1 MYNVAISMVRV
12 IEAYMNEICQY
23 ANCELIDSYRII
35 EIEKH
40 IKEQLKQYPIVITAS
55 FEDITTLRKE
65 MDNICDYS
73 RADEIELLIEE
84 LICLIKEYECSP
96 RYSIKGEYESDS
108 YESDYVESQ
117 VYMRKYKEYQEE
129 TFYTENK
136 LRLFADMER
145 ANEIYDYI
153 CNSNE
158 PVTRKMI
165 LHKFASTSLRALN
178 MALNRKDVLSFDSI
192 YMPAEKLQISRLAKD
207 NMLDSLKKLTCDG
220 DQHNVSE
227 LLEYA
232 KQFNTDFLVEAK
244 IANAHQLYS
253 VIEYLYEGKF
263 EFSRPYFGARGIELL
278 TVEKQLKKYIYEK
291 KDYSIRR
298 LFDFAK
304 MKRINVDSIVRILNM
319 FNDEYYILDKEYLIP
334 IRETGIENI
343 NKRDVISSIFKEL
356 LKVKCVAIRD
366 LKIIIELPKI
376 NVHWT
381 EWLLYSIIKKS
392 NLNTITVTLSS
403 NRFKNAVPII
413 ALSGEDTVE
422 NISKVAAKYKGNDS
436 TMIYE
441 ADNLDELDLLLEDI
455 LDISIFGGNI

>member
-1 MYNVAISMVRV
+1 
-12 IEAYMNEICQY
+12 
-23 ANCELIDSYRII
+23 
-35 EIEKH
+35 
-40 IKEQLKQYPIVITAS
+40 
-55 FEDITTLRKE
+55 
-65 MDNICDYS
+65 
-73 RADEIELLIEE
+73 
-84 LICLIKEYECSP
+84 
-96 RYSIKGEYESDS
+96 
-108 YESDYVESQ
+108 
-117 VYMRKYKEYQEE
+117 
-129 TFYTENK
+129 
-136 LRLFADMER
+136 
-145 ANEIYDYI
+145 
-153 CNSNE
+153 
-158 PVTRKMI
+158 
-165 LHKFASTSLRALN
+165 
-178 MALNRKDVLSFDSI
+178 
-192 YMPAEKLQISRLAKD
+192 
-207 NMLDSLKKLTCDG
+207 
-220 DQHNVSE
+220 
-227 LLEYA
+227 
-232 KQFNTDFLVEAK
+232 
-244 IANAHQLYS
+244 
-253 VIEYLYEGKF
+253 
-263 EFSRPYFGARGIELL
+263 
-278 TVEKQLKKYIYEK
+278 
-291 KDYSIRR
+291 
-298 LFDFAK
+298 
-304 MKRINVDSIVRILNM
+304 M